1 MIFIEVGFFECY
13 KISQIFNIKMMISC
27 FYFMVEYFVEGVG
40 VVRFEIY
47 DGGGKL

>member
-1 MIFIEVGFFECY
+1 MILIDVGFYECY

-40 VVRFEIY
+40 VVWFEIY
-47 DGGGKL
+47 DQCGKL